1 MFWHLFLAHLV
12 GDYPLQSEWLI
23 ENKRSLWGL
32 SLHTAI
38 HLALMLLVV
47 GAASAEVWPKI
58 LVLALIHFLLDLTKS
73 RLFSRW
79 PEQATFHYV
88 ADQILHILSIFLVAQ
103 WIVRDL
109 HPVLLPDN
117 TTWPIYS
124 IGYLMVTYVWYI
136 TERLFT
142 EKDEMYQQELE
153 QHFWSRMV
161 TRAVLLTLFLFAGQS
176 LEIAA
181 GAMAF
186 RLPYMAGPYRRRALL
201 VDIFVSL
208 AIAIFVLLAS

>member
-38 HLALMLLVV
+38 HLALMLLFIGV
-47 GAASAEVWPKI
+47 ASAQVWPYL
-58 LVLALIHFLLDLTKS
+58 LVLALVHFLLDLAKS
-73 RLFSRW
+73 RLLRRW
-79 PEQATFHYV
+79 SKRATLLYVGDQA
-88 ADQILHILSIFLVAQ
+88 LHILSIFLVAN
-103 WIVRDL
+103 WIERDV
-109 HPVLLPDN
+109 PPSLLPIN
-117 TTWPIYS
+117 AVWPIYT

-142 EKDEMYQQELE
+142 ELDKKYQKELE
-153 QHFWSRMV
+153 QYFWPRMV
-161 TRAVLLTLFLFAGQS
+161 TRAGLLTLFLFAGGF
-176 LEIAA
+176 LEFAV
-181 GAMAF
+181 GAMAI
-186 RLPYMAGPYRRRALL
+186 RLPYMAGPYRRRELL

-208 AIAIFVLLAS
+208 VVAIFVLLAS

>member
-38 HLALMLLVV
+38 HLALMLLVIGV
-47 GAASAEVWPKI
+47 ASAQVWPKL
-58 LVLALIHFLLDLTKS
+58 LVLTLVHFLLDLTKS
-73 RLFSRW
+73 RLLSRW
-79 PEQATFHYV
+79 SRRATLLYVVDQA
-88 ADQILHILSIFLVAQ
+88 LHILSIFLVAS
-103 WIVRDL
+103 WINMDIE
-109 HPVLLPDN
+109 PILLPVN
-117 TTWPIYS
+117 TVWPIYT

-142 EKDEMYQQELE
+142 ELDEKYQRELE
-153 QHFWSRMV
+153 QYFWPRMV
-161 TRAVLLTLFLFAGQS
+161 TRAGLLTLFLFAGGF
-176 LEIAA
+176 LELAI
-181 GAMAF
+181 GAMAI
-186 RLPYMAGPYRRRALL
+186 RLPYMTGPYRRRELL

-208 AIAIFVLLAS
+208 AVAIFVLLAS

>member
-47 GAASAEVWPKI
+47 GAASVEAWPKI

-79 PEQATFHYV
+79 PEHARLHYV
-88 ADQILHILSIFLVAQ
+88 VDQILHILSIFLVAQ
-103 WIVRDL
+103 WIVIDL
-109 HPVLLPDN
+109 HPVLLPIS
-117 TTWPIYS
+117 TTWTIYS

-136 TERLFT
+136 TEKLFT
-142 EKDEMYQQELE
+142 EHDEKYQKELE
-153 QHFWSRMV
+153 RHFWSRMV

-186 RLPYMAGPYRRRALL
+186 RLPYTEGPYRRRALL
-201 VDIFVSL
+201 VDISVAL
-208 AIAIFVLLAS
+208 VIAVFVLLAS